1 MELRHPT
8 HRAYSR
14 GFYPDDGRDF
24 EVRLLLGYAGSGGSD
39 AGEVLATIDG
49 LDDGHPDAWAHA
61 WLALGRRVASSA
73 RAAQAAGHTISAASA
88 YLRAANYLSTAF
100 DGLDGVGTDSARLA
114 VFAEHRAA
122 WDGFLECGP
131 FTARRIAIPYEDTTL
146 PGWFVRPD
154 RATEG
159 SATGGSA
166 GRPTLVMVNGSDGS
180 VSGVW
185 CAGARAALDRGY
197 NVLLFDGPGQ
207 QSMLFEHGTG
217 FRPDWEA
224 VLTPVT
230 DTLLGLP
237 GVDPDR
243 LAVYGIS
250 QAGYWVPRAL
260 AVEHRYA
267 AAVADPG
274 VVDVS
279 ASWLAHLPKPLA
291 AMLHDPTAAAKFDRD
306 MKLGMTGQKALQRM
320 WVWRARPYGWDGRY
334 FDVLQKVREYT
345 LTDEMAAQIT
355 TPMLITSPE
364 GEQFWPGQSERLA
377 AMMTS
382 ARTVVVEFTA
392 ADGASGHCQPM
403 ARALTAERMFDWL
416 DATLTSR

>member
-24 EVRLLLGYAGSGGSD
+24 EVRLLLGYAASGGSD
-39 AGEVLATIDG
+39 AGEVLTTIDG
-49 LDDGHPDAWAHA
+49 LGDGHPDAWADA

-73 RAAQAAGHTISAASA
+73 RAAQAGGHTISAASA

-100 DGLDGVGTDSARLA
+100 DGLDGIGTDSARLA

-131 FTARRIAIPYEDTTL
+131 FTARSIEIPYEGTTL
-146 PGWFVRPD
+146 PGWFVGPD
-154 RATEG
+154 RAT
-159 SATGGSA
+159 TGGL
-166 GRPTLVMVNGSDGS
+166 RPTLVMVNGSDGS
-180 VSGVW
+180 VSAVW
-185 CAGARAALDRGY
+185 CAGARAALERGY

-207 QSMLFEHGTG
+207 QSMLFEHGMG

-237 GVDPDR
+237 EVDPDR

-279 ASWLAHLPKPLA
+279 ASWLTHMPKSLV
-291 AMLHDPTAAAKFDRD
+291 AMLDDPTAATKFDRD

-320 WVWRARPYGWDGRY
+320 WEWRARPYGSDGHY
-334 FDVLQKVREYT
+334 FDVLQRVREYT
-345 LTDEMAAQIT
+345 LTDQMAAQIT

-382 ARTVVVEFTA
+382 ARTDVVDFTA
-392 ADGASGHCQPM
+392 AEGASGHCQPM
-403 ARALTAERMFDWL
+403 GRALTAERMFDWL
-416 DATLTSR
+416 DTALAAR